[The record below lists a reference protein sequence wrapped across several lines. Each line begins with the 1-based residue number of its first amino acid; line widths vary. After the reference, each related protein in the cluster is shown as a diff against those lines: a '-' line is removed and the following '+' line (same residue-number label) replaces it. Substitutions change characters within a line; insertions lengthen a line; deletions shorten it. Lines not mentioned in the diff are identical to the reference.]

1 MAEKNKYTV
10 IKRVAIFGALLLCE
24 LIIICFSAYVRYGN
38 ANTEQTVGN
47 VIIDN
52 ELTSDD
58 IIEITINPSDVELI
72 AKTVY
77 GEARGCSTVEQSA
90 VIWCILNRVDAGYG
104 SIEHVITKPYQF
116 IGYKESNPVKGEFVE
131 LAIDVL
137 IRWQAEKQCIGE
149 VGRTLPD
156 NYLWFHGDGER
167 NYFRDKYNGNY
178 NTWDWNCINPY
189 P

>member
-1 MAEKNKYTV
+1 MIKRLPFIIFIVVVMIITV
-10 IKRVAIFGALLLCE
+10 ICYIYLPL
-24 LIIICFSAYVRYGN
+24 
-38 ANTEQTVGN
+38 TENST

-52 ELTSDD
+52 DLTADD
-58 IIEITINPSDVELI
+58 VIEITINQSDVELI

-116 IGYKESNPVKGEFVE
+116 AGYKESNPVKGEFIS

-137 IRWQAEKQCIGE
+137 IRWQAEKHCVGDI
-149 VGRTLPD
+149 GRTLP
-156 NYLWFHGDGER
+156 NTYLWFHGDGKH
-167 NYFRDKYNGNY
+167 NIFRDAFSGDYHI
-178 NTWDWNCINPY
+178 WDWSCLNPY